1 MRKFIKRARKLGV
14 QFDYETSIRMACLFD
29 VGEAIL
35 VERARLEEYGLPTL
49 VHDDL
54 IKKIEDEIRT
64 EAVNYKQEAMTSERK
79 SS

>member
-1 MRKFIKRARKLGV
+1 MRKFIERLKRSDI

-35 VERARLEEYGLPTL
+35 VERARLEEYGLPTH

-54 IKKIEDEIRT
+54 MKKIEHEFRT
-64 EAVNYKQEAMTSERK
+64 LAAKYIGEVSPQK
-79 SS
+79 S